1 MKKLL
6 CSMLAIS
13 CCLVGNYA
21 AADDEIKLPMH
32 NLKDNVSLKTA
43 LEKRKTSRV
52 FNRENLSTLDISNL
66 LWAGYGINRT
76 NGKRTVPVAR
86 GIYAVEMYVA
96 LPDGVYYHNLLDN
109 SLKKITDKD
118 MRADSDGRK
127 MGAKAPVV
135 LVMVADSDAFDGKG
149 ERYIAMEAGAIMQNL
164 YLYCAAYDLNTVVC
178 ASFNKDVWAKELKL
192 PKNKYVI
199 LTQIVGCPLK
209 KNK

>member
-118 MRADSDGRK
+118 MRADSDSRK

-209 KNK
+209 KGK